1 MQQLS
6 DAYWTELNNYDLEA
20 LLSLLEENYR
30 VERTKPLQDRVDQL
44 KFFGVKLIP
53 EGVSP
58 PYLTGPGAGE
68 QFIQVGS
75 PRGTSQVRMTFQKL
89 GDDWKIT
96 HAEETE

>member
-6 DAYWTELNNYDLEA
+6 DAYWTELNGYDLEA

-30 VERTKPLQDRVDQL
+30 VERTEPLDKRVNQL
-44 KFFGVKLIP
+44 KRFRVKLKP
-53 EGVSP
+53 EGESP

-68 QFIQVGS
+68 QFLQVGS
-75 PRGTSQVRMTFQKL
+75 PLGTRRVWMTFQKL

-96 HAEETE
+96 HAEETK